1 MAKQKSSITKKKNG
15 FQFVFDA
22 ESLKSVCE
30 GSTKVVISCFL
41 VAEVTK
47 DGRKVGAMEV
57 WAEGVGG
64 KRPKKIKEGE
74 STGILGC
81 PVPPC
86 FA

>member
-1 MAKQKSSITKKKNG
+1 MANSIAKPNNG

-30 GSTKVVISCFL
+30 GEKKVVISCFL
-41 VAEVTK
+41 VPEVTK

-64 KRPKKIKEGE
+64 KKRKTLKADG
-74 STGILGC
+74 TGGVSGC
-81 PVPPC
+81 PIPPC
-86 FA
+86 NA